1 MPALLF
7 APLVLVF
14 EPRDANTSNNGQGI
28 IGIPRSLTRT
38 KSLLKLWQA
47 CQGGRGESLFRAVVS
62 CRECERVDERS
73 RMIKVQFADCPEAST
88 TGFGKLSVSRPRRQ
102 GFGDDR
108 SEKTS
113 GRPLPAS
120 EPTGIS

>member
-38 KSLLKLWQA
+38 KSLLKLWQT
-47 CQGGRGESLFRAVVS
+47 CQGVGVGACSG
-62 CRECERVDERS
+62 
-73 RMIKVQFADCPEAST
+73 QFS
-88 TGFGKLSVSRPRRQ
+88 
-102 GFGDDR
+102 
-108 SEKTS
+108 
-113 GRPLPAS
+113 PA
-120 EPTGIS
+120 ENANA